1 MSGAVSN
8 MLEMV
13 LVMLII
19 LLALVVWFFVNRAS
33 VRANEQ
39 IRLLQEIVKQQK
51 KQLALMQALIPVPPS
66 AEPVQEVKQED
77 DDTDVYFRNVIPER

>member
-1 MSGAVSN
+1 

-51 KQLALMQALIPVPPS
+51 KQLALMQTLIPVHPS
-66 AEPVQEVKQED
+66 AEPVQEAKQED

>member
-51 KQLALMQALIPVPPS
+51 KQLALMQTLIPVPPS

>member
-1 MSGAVSN
+1 MSGAGSN

-13 LVMLII
+13 LVMLIV

-39 IRLLQEIVKQQK
+39 IRLLREIVKQQK
-51 KQLALMQALIPVPPS
+51 QQLALMQTLIPVTPGAGP
-66 AEPVQEVKQED
+66 EPETKPED

>member
-1 MSGAVSN
+1 

-13 LVMLII
+13 LVIMII
-19 LLALVVWFFVNRAS
+19 LLALLVWFFVNRAS

-39 IRLLQEIVKQQK
+39 IKLLQEIVKQQK
-51 KQLALMQALIPVPPS
+51 KQLALMQTLIPVPPS
-66 AEPVQEVKQED
+66 TEPVQEAKQEE

>member
-1 MSGAVSN
+1 

-51 KQLALMQALIPVPPS
+51 KQLALMQTLIPVPPS
-66 AEPVQEVKQED
+66 AEPVKEVKQED

>member
-13 LVMLII
+13 LVIMII
-19 LLALVVWFFVNRAS
+19 LLALLVWFFVNRAS

-51 KQLALMQALIPVPPS
+51 KQLALMQTLIPVPPS
-66 AEPVQEVKQED
+66 TEPVQEAKQEE

>member
-1 MSGAVSN
+1 MSEAVSN

-13 LVMLII
+13 LVIMII
-19 LLALVVWFFVNRAS
+19 LLALLVWFFVNRAS

-51 KQLALMQALIPVPPS
+51 KQLALMQTLIPVPPS
-66 AEPVQEVKQED
+66 TEPVQEAKQEE

>member
-51 KQLALMQALIPVPPS
+51 KQLALMQTLIPVPPS

-77 DDTDVYFRNVIPER
+77 DETDVYFRNVIPER

>member
-13 LVMLII
+13 LVIMII
-19 LLALVVWFFVNRAS
+19 LLALLVWFFVNRAS

-39 IRLLQEIVKQQK
+39 IKLLQEIVKQQK
-51 KQLALMQALIPVPPS
+51 NSLL
-66 AEPVQEVKQED
+66 
-77 DDTDVYFRNVIPER
+77 

>member
-13 LVMLII
+13 LVMLIV

-39 IRLLQEIVKQQK
+39 IRLLREIVKQQK
-51 KQLALMQALIPVPPS
+51 QQLALMQTLIPVPPS
-66 AEPVQEVKQED
+66 AEPVPETKQED
-77 DDTDVYFRNVIPER
+77 DETDVYFKNVIPER

>member
-1 MSGAVSN
+1 

-13 LVMLII
+13 LVVLIVM
-19 LLALVVWFFVNRAS
+19 LALVVWFFANRAS

-39 IRLLQEIVKQQK
+39 IKLLQEIVKQQK
-51 KQLALMQALIPVPPS
+51 KQLALMQTLIPVSPS
-66 AEPVQEVKQED
+66 AEPEPEARLEN

>member
-1 MSGAVSN
+1 

-19 LLALVVWFFVNRAS
+19 LLELVVWFFVNRAR

-51 KQLALMQALIPVPPS
+51 KQLALMQTLITVSPS

>member
-1 MSGAVSN
+1 MSGVVSN

>member
-1 MSGAVSN
+1 MSGVVSN

-19 LLALVVWFFVNRAS
+19 LLALVVWFFMNRAS

-51 KQLALMQALIPVPPS
+51 QQLSLMQTLIPVTSS
-66 AEPVQEVKQED
+66 AEPVTETKHED
-77 DDTDVYFRNVIPER
+77 NDTDVYFRNVIPER

>member
-1 MSGAVSN
+1 

-13 LVMLII
+13 LVMLIV

-39 IRLLQEIVKQQK
+39 IRLLREIIKQQK
-51 KQLALMQALIPVPPS
+51 QQLALMQTLIPVQPS
-66 AEPVQEVKQED
+66 AEPVAEAKQED

>member
-13 LVMLII
+13 LVIMII
-19 LLALVVWFFVNRAS
+19 LLALLVWFFVNRAS

-39 IRLLQEIVKQQK
+39 IKLLQEIVKQQK
-51 KQLALMQALIPVPPS
+51 KQLALMQTLIPVPPS
-66 AEPVQEVKQED
+66 TEPVQEAKQEE